1 MNMVT
6 SEPPKVN
13 GQPKTG
19 EYSASDNGVVTTNGA
34 YNSAQ
39 SLYAYF
45 GYEMIPL
52 IAVWMQ
58 AKLEQ
63 FWSNF
68 SLMVKV

>member
-1 MNMVT
+1 MVT

-52 IAVWMQ
+52 IAV
-58 AKLEQ
+58 
-63 FWSNF
+63 
-68 SLMVKV
+68 